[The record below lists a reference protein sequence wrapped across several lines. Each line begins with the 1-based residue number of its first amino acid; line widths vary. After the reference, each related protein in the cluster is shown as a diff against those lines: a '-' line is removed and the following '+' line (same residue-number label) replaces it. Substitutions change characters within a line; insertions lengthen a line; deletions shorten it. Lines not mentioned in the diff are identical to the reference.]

1 MSATLEADAMTPQ
14 EITKLEKSLEEDVT
28 TLSHKR
34 ERKAALEQQVCYT
47 STHMSCIYFSARH
60 LRDALL
66 ASALSPQSPRT
77 LLSLSHAFISFP
89 HFLFVIRLPGQVTD
103 KGDEFV

>member
-34 ERKAALEQQVCYT
+34 ERKAALEQQVRST
-47 STHMSCIYFSARH
+47 STHMGFICFSARP

-66 ASALSPQSPRT
+66 ASALSPQEYPHVAQSVSRFHFVRSYFVRHSPSR
-77 LLSLSHAFISFP
+77 SSH
-89 HFLFVIRLPGQVTD
+89 
-103 KGDEFV
+103 

>member
-34 ERKAALEQQVCYT
+34 ERKAALEQQVRST
-47 STHMSCIYFSARH
+47 STHMSCICFSARP

-66 ASALSPQSPRT
+66 ASALSPQSTRT

-89 HFLFVIRLPGQVTD
+89 RILSVIRIPGQVTD
-103 KGDEFV
+103 KRDEFV